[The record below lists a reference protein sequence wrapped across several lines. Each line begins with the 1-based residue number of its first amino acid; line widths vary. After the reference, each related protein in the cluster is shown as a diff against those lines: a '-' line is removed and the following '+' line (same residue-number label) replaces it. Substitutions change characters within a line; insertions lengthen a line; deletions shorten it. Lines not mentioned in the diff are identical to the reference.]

1 MAKTIDIMRFNIKR
15 ILTGIVPAMAVM
27 LTVTGCSE
35 ESIETGVRTDG
46 TLILTARCGNML
58 PQYVDPSSAD
68 SRAGDL
74 KDEDE
79 RRINTLHVFFF
90 DSRADADGNHPLVM
104 TTGIGFDAYQRIETN
119 ILAVPNLDKIF
130 TEIGN
135 RDIRVC
141 ALANLSGGTQFRTSF
156 TPDGDMPGLH
166 RDSPVDAS
174 PNVYEIKC
182 YEDLQD
188 WVYCPVLRSEEG
200 RDIDQLPKAGMPMMG
215 ERVIKQSDYVS
226 NKNVRIDL
234 KALMAR
240 IDLNIKLDPSNESGT
255 GLPRMTITEYGVM
268 NMPTRVPY
276 VARNGGAYNEKA
288 DTTNQPLEPV
298 LTKKETRVLA
308 KGDLVRFHYYTYE
321 NVRQPNWDAK
331 RTNKT
336 DAYNVDRTAIIY
348 PEGVDTDEEK
358 QRWKPTVAR
367 TWSAS
372 AIVLKADYITHQNL
386 TYKAQFTIFIGE
398 NTVDDFTVRRNRQYV
413 NNVSIRGLDYVR
425 NSDDGVYT
433 FDGRVNVKTGNP
445 VYISVVNERKVDA
458 HASVL
463 PMDFF
468 FLRPLNADGT
478 VPNSSVK
485 VSLKDPTTGVA
496 PDWIRMEMITA
507 AEMKSGVVSRD
518 GSTDGYIQGMD
529 GTEYSPG
536 TGARKYFTQDL
547 VTTTLREND
556 ECTIYRRQPDAH
568 TDGSRTR
575 IYFYIDENIPA
586 TAPSGDE
593 NVPDRTATVYISYK
607 NEETGET
614 RERTIDINQRGL
626 LRIKPSGVV
635 NERTL
640 DFFIEYYEEYMA
652 HNDPLD
658 LHSMPGELYSGLRW
672 VNPGGNVS
680 SNFATD
686 DAYRTWLV
694 NQGYLAWYNLG
705 LGRHRSYNI
714 YGEKDGY
721 WMTDFM
727 INGRSNARPIDLVK
741 TYNRTEAEQPP
752 TAFHYCYGK
761 NKRNA
766 DGTVYTGDGKQGY
779 WYLPGITELEKAME
793 KYYTTFPEFQEKW
806 YWSASSAKDG
816 IIIERELTSSARATQ
831 TGANGTH
838 EGSGSGDEQPGRQP
852 RTNFNRIRAAYI
864 FNP

>member
-1 MAKTIDIMRFNIKR
+1 M
-15 ILTGIVPAMAVM
+15 
-27 LTVTGCSE
+27 
-35 ESIETGVRTDG
+35 
-46 TLILTARCGNML
+46 
-58 PQYVDPSSAD
+58 
-68 SRAGDL
+68 
-74 KDEDE
+74 
-79 RRINTLHVFFF
+79 
-90 DSRADADGNHPLVM
+90 
-104 TTGIGFDAYQRIETN
+104 
-119 ILAVPNLDKIF
+119 
-130 TEIGN
+130 
-135 RDIRVC
+135 
-141 ALANLSGGTQFRTSF
+141 
-156 TPDGDMPGLH
+156 
-166 RDSPVDAS
+166 
-174 PNVYEIKC
+174 
-182 YEDLQD
+182 
-188 WVYCPVLRSEEG
+188 
-200 RDIDQLPKAGMPMMG
+200 
-215 ERVIKQSDYVS
+215 
-226 NKNVRIDL
+226 
-234 KALMAR
+234 
-240 IDLNIKLDPSNESGT
+240 
-255 GLPRMTITEYGVM
+255 
-268 NMPTRVPY
+268 
-276 VARNGGAYNEKA
+276 
-288 DTTNQPLEPV
+288 
-298 LTKKETRVLA
+298 
-308 KGDLVRFHYYTYE
+308 
-321 NVRQPNWDAK
+321 
-331 RTNKT
+331 
-336 DAYNVDRTAIIY
+336 
-348 PEGVDTDEEK
+348 
-358 QRWKPTVAR
+358 
-367 TWSAS
+367 
-372 AIVLKADYITHQNL
+372 
-386 TYKAQFTIFIGE
+386 
-398 NTVDDFTVRRNRQYV
+398 
-413 NNVSIRGLDYVR
+413 
-425 NSDDGVYT
+425 
-433 FDGRVNVKTGNP
+433 
-445 VYISVVNERKVDA
+445 
-458 HASVL
+458 
-463 PMDFF
+463 
-468 FLRPLNADGT
+468 
-478 VPNSSVK
+478 
-485 VSLKDPTTGVA
+485 
-496 PDWIRMEMITA
+496 
-507 AEMKSGVVSRD
+507 
-518 GSTDGYIQGMD
+518 
-529 GTEYSPG
+529 
-536 TGARKYFTQDL
+536 
-547 VTTTLREND
+547 
-556 ECTIYRRQPDAH
+556 
-568 TDGSRTR
+568 
-575 IYFYIDENIPA
+575 
-586 TAPSGDE
+586 
-593 NVPDRTATVYISYK
+593 YISYK